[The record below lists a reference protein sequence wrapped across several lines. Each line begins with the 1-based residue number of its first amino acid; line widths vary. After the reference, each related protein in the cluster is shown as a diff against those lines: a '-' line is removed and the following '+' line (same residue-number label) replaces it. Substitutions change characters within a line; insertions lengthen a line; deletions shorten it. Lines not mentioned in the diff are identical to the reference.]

1 MLKAIFLTL
10 KNESIYYN
18 VKICIFQKI
27 VLMPLKN
34 KDDGATNPLQRI
46 LTFNQTLLLG
56 KLFRNAPFSFFR
68 LKRASICCI
77 NDCHCHKS
85 NICNFMYAL
94 SFF

>member
-34 KDDGATNPLQRI
+34 KDVQ
-46 LTFNQTLLLG
+46 
-56 KLFRNAPFSFFR
+56 
-68 LKRASICCI
+68 
-77 NDCHCHKS
+77 
-85 NICNFMYAL
+85 
-94 SFF
+94 